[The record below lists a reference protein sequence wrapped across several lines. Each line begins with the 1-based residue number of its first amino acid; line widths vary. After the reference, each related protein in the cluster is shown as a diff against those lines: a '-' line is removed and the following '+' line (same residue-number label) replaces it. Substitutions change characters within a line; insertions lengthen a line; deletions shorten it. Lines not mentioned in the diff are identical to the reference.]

1 MKNLLR
7 FLAFVLMVGG
17 AYAQSN
23 LPAPAIAFD
32 FPTFNEKRTGVPI
45 EVIAQDYGRLGDF
58 NVLKT
63 LGQECIDAIKLIP
76 KRELNIAVIAE
87 SSMGSSVGVMFRD
100 FDRFGKKYIT
110 KTFVCN
116 FNKKLTEIVSVEK

>member
-7 FLAFVLMVGG
+7 YLAFVLIVGG

-23 LPAPAIAFD
+23 SPAQAIAFD
-32 FPTFNEKRTGVPI
+32 FPTFNEKRTGIPI

-63 LGQECIDAIKLIP
+63 LGQECIDAIKFIP
-76 KRELNIAVIAE
+76 KRELNIAVIAD
-87 SSMGSSVGVMFRD
+87 SSTGSSVGVMFRD

>member
-1 MKNLLR
+1 MSE
-7 FLAFVLMVGG
+7 G
-17 AYAQSN
+17 
-23 LPAPAIAFD
+23 
-32 FPTFNEKRTGVPI
+32 
-45 EVIAQDYGRLGDF
+45 YGRLGDF

-76 KRELNIAVIAE
+76 KKELNIAVIAD
-87 SSMGSSVGVMFRD
+87 SPMSSSVGVMFRD

>member
-7 FLAFVLMVGG
+7 FLAFVLMVGS

-32 FPTFNEKRTGVPI
+32 FPTFNEKRTGVQI
-45 EVIAQDYGRLGDF
+45 EVIAEGYGRLGDF

-76 KRELNIAVIAE
+76 KRELNIAVIAD
-87 SSMGSSVGVMFRD
+87 SPMSSSVGIILRD

-110 KTFVCN
+110 KTIVCN

>member
-7 FLAFVLMVGG
+7 FLAFVLIVGC

-23 LPAPAIAFD
+23 LPPSATGFD

-45 EVIAQDYGRLGDF
+45 EVIADGYGRLGDF

-76 KRELNIAVIAE
+76 KKELNIAVIAD
-87 SSMGSSVGVMFRD
+87 SPMRSSVGVMVRD

>member
-7 FLAFVLMVGG
+7 FLAFFLMVGS

-23 LPAPAIAFD
+23 LPASATAFD

-45 EVIAQDYGRLGDF
+45 EVIAEGYGRLGDF

-76 KRELNIAVIAE
+76 KRELNIAVIAD
-87 SSMGSSVGVMFRD
+87 SPMSSSVGIILRD

-110 KTFVCN
+110 KTIVCN

>member
-7 FLAFVLMVGG
+7 FLAFVLIVGC

-23 LPAPAIAFD
+23 LPASATDFD
-32 FPTFNEKRTGVPI
+32 FPTFDEKRTGVPI
-45 EVIAQDYGRLGDF
+45 EVIAEGFGRLGDF

-63 LGQECIDAIKLIP
+63 LGQECIDAIKFIP
-76 KRELNIAVIAE
+76 KKELHIAVIAA
-87 SSMGSSVGVMFRD
+87 SPMDSSVGVMFRD